1 MKLTTE
7 ESIVIELPNGTV
19 LEVAMVER
27 DGEYTIYTDHRD
39 ALGEDSN
46 DGLCI
51 DIEIPEV
58 DEDQEIMNQIYA
70 LMDNDDPDVHTA
82 VGILAK
88 TVDYTETELLAIYDN
103 QGQ

>member
-58 DEDQEIMNQIYA
+58 DEDQEIMCQLNS
-70 LMDNDDPDVHTA
+70 LMMDDPDVHTA
-82 VGILAK
+82 VGILAQS
-88 TVDYTETELLAIYDN
+88 VDCTETELLAIYDN